1 VRLGMNHAEHSD
13 RTYGQKRSIDGNTQN
28 DFMDFGAESKSI
40 SKEKFSVDVSAI
52 ESGGRPS
59 RMQASKHRDDS

>member
-1 VRLGMNHAEHSD
+1 MHHAEDD
-13 RTYGQKRSIDGNTQN
+13 RLYNQKRSSEGNVQN
-28 DFMDFGAESKSI
+28 DFIDFGGESKSM

-59 RMQASKHRDDS
+59 RMQASKHANQGDDS